1 MKKIKSLIAFLM
13 LGLLS
18 SCSAQD
24 KEKII
29 TVDEL
34 VAARSSDSSIVV
46 LDVRTI
52 HELDGPLG
60 HIEGVIHIP
69 LQELENRI
77 EELNEFKDSKINV
90 VCRTGR
96 RSGVATSIL
105 NEKGFKAKNIIGG
118 MVEYRKKGY

>member
-1 MKKIKSLIAFLM
+1 MKILRILTALLLM
-13 LGLLS
+13 GLLS

-34 VAARSSDSSIVV
+34 VAAMSSDSSIVV
-46 LDVRTI
+46 LDVRTT

>member
-1 MKKIKSLIAFLM
+1 MKILRSLTALFLM
-13 LGLLS
+13 GLLS

-24 KEKII
+24 KEKVI

-34 VAARSSDSSIVV
+34 AAARSSDSSIVI
-46 LDVRTI
+46 LDVRTAP
-52 HELDGPLG
+52 ELEGSLG

-77 EELNEFKDSKINV
+77 EELNDFKDSQINV
-90 VCRTGR
+90 ICRTGR

>member
-1 MKKIKSLIAFLM
+1 MKKIKSLFAFLM

-34 VAARSSDSSIVV
+34 VAARSSDSSIVI
-46 LDVRTI
+46 LDVRTAP
-52 HELDGPLG
+52 ELEGQLG
-60 HIEGVIHIP
+60 HIDGAIHIP

-77 EELNEFKDSKINV
+77 EELNDFKDSKINV
-90 VCRTGR
+90 ICRTGR

>member
-34 VAARSSDSSIVV
+34 VAAMSSDSSIVV
-46 LDVRTI
+46 LDVRTT